1 MNMNLKYGMDEAPL
15 SPSTPTDSLLF
26 VSGQGAIDPLT
37 GKIAADGLE
46 SQTSMTIRNIEDILA
61 QSGLTLHDV
70 VKVNIYLKN
79 RADYETFNR
88 VYARLFPQP
97 YPARTL
103 VYCDLNFD
111 LLVEIDVVARLRSSS
126 E

>member
-1 MNMNLKYGMDEAPL
+1 LNTNLNYGMDEVPF
-15 SPSTPTDSLLF
+15 SPATPTDSLLF
-26 VSGQGAIDPLT
+26 VSGQGATDPVT
-37 GKIAADGLE
+37 GEVTADDLE
-46 SQTSMTIRNIEDILA
+46 GQTLMTIRNISKILA
-61 QSGLTLHDV
+61 QSGLTLEDV

-79 RADYETFNR
+79 RADYELFNR
-88 VYARLFPQP
+88 IYARLFPRP

-111 LLVEIDVVARLRSSS
+111 LLVEIDVVAQLRKST

>member
-1 MNMNLKYGMDEAPL
+1 MNTNLNYGMDEVPF
-15 SPSTPTDSLLF
+15 SPATPTDSLLF
-26 VSGQGAIDPLT
+26 VSGQGATDPVT
-37 GKIAADGLE
+37 GEVTADDLE
-46 SQTSMTIRNIEDILA
+46 GQTLMTIRNISKILA
-61 QSGLTLHDV
+61 QSGLTLEDV

-79 RADYETFNR
+79 RADYELFNR
-88 VYARLFPQP
+88 IYARLFPRP

-111 LLVEIDVVARLRSSS
+111 LLVEIDVVAQLRKST

>member
-1 MNMNLKYGMDEAPL
+1 MDEAPF

-46 SQTSMTIRNIEDILA
+46 SQTSMTVRNVEDILA